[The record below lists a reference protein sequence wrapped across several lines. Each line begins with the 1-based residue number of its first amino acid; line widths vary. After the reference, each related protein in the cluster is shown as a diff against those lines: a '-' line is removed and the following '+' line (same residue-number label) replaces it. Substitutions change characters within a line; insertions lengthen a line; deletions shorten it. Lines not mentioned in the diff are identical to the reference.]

1 MGFINNK
8 ARLSFTSATFRNHG
22 FCRVSQLLITEKPGN
37 RFMLSARLLLHP
49 GAWEDIHELS
59 SSNGHTGRRL
69 PKVYLQQSGNVQ
81 LQILME
87 GPMVLGQPPSTLK
100 PAGAG

>member
-1 MGFINNK
+1 
-8 ARLSFTSATFRNHG
+8 
-22 FCRVSQLLITEKPGN
+22 
-37 RFMLSARLLLHP
+37 MLSARLLLHP
-49 GAWEDIHELS
+49 GAWEDNHELS
-59 SSNGHTGRRL
+59 SSNGHTERRL
-69 PKVYLQQSGNVQ
+69 PKVYSEQSRNVQ